1 MNKRLLLL
9 LLLLCFGCRSNPIK
23 EDTACNPPE
32 LSTKSYDFV
41 IHLPLEGCSPCI
53 GKTIDFIKDNADA
66 ANLGVIL
73 HASLQKQK
81 EVLKREYFQN
91 IDFVKVGTAST
102 LQVDGFP
109 QLLIKTRDQCEKLV
123 LDASNL
129 ELELGKLKLKL
140 ERNKDGID

>member
-9 LLLLCFGCRSNPIK
+9 SLLLCFGCRGNPAK
-23 EDTACNPPE
+23 EDAACNPPE
-32 LSTKSYDFV
+32 LGTKSYDFV

-81 EVLKREYFQN
+81 EVLRRKHFQS
-91 IDFVKVGTAST
+91 IDFVKLSAVSS
-102 LQVDGFP
+102 LEVDGFP
-109 QLLIKTRDQCEKLV
+109 QLLIKTKGKCEKLV

-129 ELELGKLKLKL
+129 EQELGKLKARLK
-140 ERNKDGID
+140 K